1 MTEHWTFEGG
11 RIVAR
16 NEAGALLLALSVDQ
30 GIHGPL
36 LAAFIDGT
44 PALGRL
50 LLSGFGYGVKPA

>member
-1 MTEHWTFEGG
+1 MAHWTFDGG

-36 LAAFIDGT
+36 LAAFIDGAPT
-44 PALGRL
+44 LGRL
-50 LLSGFGYGVKPA
+50 LLAGFGYADR

>member
-1 MTEHWTFEGG
+1 MAHWTFDGG

-16 NEAGALLLALSVDQ
+16 DEAGALLLALSVDQ

-44 PALGRL
+44 PTLGRL
-50 LLSGFGYGVKPA
+50 LLAGFGYAGR